1 MCASLCDAINPD
13 VHGYVC
19 AAGALLCF
27 LNALM
32 CVDSLA
38 HGPLSALSQPMC
50 YMAACVASR
59 N

>member
-1 MCASLCDAINPD
+1 MCASPGVMLYD
-13 VHGYVC
+13 VC
-19 AAGALLCF
+19 AAGAMLCF

-50 YMAACVASR
+50 YMAACVAAR

>member
-1 MCASLCDAINPD
+1 MCASWCDAIHLD

-19 AAGALLCF
+19 ATEAMLCF

-38 HGPLSALSQPMC
+38 RGPLSALSQPMC
-50 YMAACVASR
+50 YMAACVAAR